1 MAKTWIVTPNDG
13 VTAATDGVYVFPA
26 NDSYDDKVYTVT
38 LKDTDCNCVAHKT
51 VTVKGKTRPGCSC
64 SITSDY
70 GTTSSKISGGQ
81 HTNVKVGTF
90 SSYFCTGTT
99 SFSYASGD
107 ADFLSNFTYVG
118 DDIYAKV
125 GKNESTTD
133 SRMAIYNASCGGSLT
148 IYQDK
153 GGETCPTQSSI
164 INTNT
169 AVANTGG
176 TQVAVMQILK
186 DSTYTAYTITAT
198 STSSSYVSNITQ
210 GAHLHDNWYV
220 VLADVTANPGT
231 TCRSLYFDVIAE
243 GPTLG
248 SGCTYNNVTVTLCP
262 TDYLIGLAAGTV
274 SANGGRYDLAR
285 FKNNLT
291 DCTTALTVSMSDG
304 SSATIADSGTSYAY
318 DSSYNVIKVNVPQN
332 TSTNSRTISVTCT
345 LTHTGGARCTDT
357 KTFTQEGATQTCGCN
372 SITYNGTQ
380 EADPQLDGLY
390 YYAKIVNTTNS
401 PIDIDDISF
410 DFTAD
415 GSSSTEEFHNRQTIG
430 ANTTDY
436 YNHGGSICLD
446 SCGNNYTSATISN
459 GRITIWEG
467 SSTGGKS
474 VTLNKSSIVCG
485 DTIIFTYNG

>member
-345 LTHTGGARCTDT
+345 LTHTGGTTCTDT
-357 KTFTQEGATQTCGCN
+357 KTFTQEGAASCSCSDLTV
-372 SITYNGTQ
+372 NGT
-380 EADPQLDGLY
+380 EVTGMSVTIKVSHSGNVKY
-390 YYAKIVNTTNS
+390 
-401 PIDIDDISF
+401 ISEYSLE
-410 DFTAD
+410 FTD
-415 GSSSTEEFHNRQTIG
+415 GSSYGDLIQCESVQDETIILDTPSIPST
-430 ANTTDY
+430 A
-436 YNHGGSICLD
+436 SSL
-446 SCGNNYTSATISN
+446 TISRAVLVVSDQPNCSGSGTVTASLSTTTITN
-459 GRITIWEG
+459 G
-467 SSTGGKS
+467 ST
-474 VTLNKSSIVCG
+474 VTL
-485 DTIIFTYNG
+485 TI